1 MVECARCSSTRS
13 SPTQDSRCPGSHSQ
27 GHTWACTRNRRTTR
41 SRASM
46 VTSLRLRAT
55 CCSRH
60 PSNIASNTSPAAM
73 ASGDVDA
80 ANHSP
85 LDLLIRFPSCLDLD
99 AGFNH
104 QMQSN
109 PGMPTSEHEYGHHQ
123 LPSAEHGHSA
133 YVQALGL
140 ITSRQEHAS
149 NRICG
154 RRPQTPGLW
163 DRCLRTPPLERY
175 DQPGV
180 AS

>member
-1 MVECARCSSTRS
+1 
-13 SPTQDSRCPGSHSQ
+13 
-27 GHTWACTRNRRTTR
+27 
-41 SRASM
+41 
-46 VTSLRLRAT
+46 
-55 CCSRH
+55 
-60 PSNIASNTSPAAM
+60 NIASNTSPAAM

-109 PGMPTSEHEYGHHQ
+109 PGMPTSDHEYGHHQ

-154 RRPQTPGLW
+154 RSPRTPGRRGSTSSCGDPSALFRRRG
-163 DRCLRTPPLERY
+163 DLSLAL
-175 DQPGV
+175 
-180 AS
+180 ASWTWISLTDSSS